1 MFWFYKSKH
10 NFNKKNNERK
20 EVKKLIV
27 SIIALV
33 TIFSLIFIIGCKSTV
48 TTTPETKA
56 ETTPETKAET
66 TASETTAETTASVET
81 SSETVTYE
89 TTAST
94 QKVVGFTNVIYANPY
109 AKSVED
115 EFTRIVTEKGV
126 KVLSGDANYDVQQ
139 QISVVENFI
148 AQKIDLL
155 VIMGVDY
162 EGSLP
167 AVLSANEANIPV
179 VEFLIHINP
188 KGKSVYVGSDNVV
201 AGIMQA
207 DYFAKVLPQNAK
219 VVYMEGSTGRIDSD
233 QRRDGF
239 INTMKEK
246 RPDVEV
252 LATQTGFWARD
263 KGMAIMEDWLQAF
276 PQIDAVVAG
285 NDEMA
290 LGAIQALKDAG
301 KAGKVMV
308 AGIDAS
314 DEALQA
320 IKSGEMTIS
329 ISQNA
334 IANATQCADVAV
346 KILGG
351 QSVPLETIVPFEL
364 VSIDNVDQY
373 IK

>member
-1 MFWFYKSKH
+1 M
-10 NFNKKNNERK
+10 
-20 EVKKLIV
+20 KKLIV